1 MTQPNAYEQY
11 MLELINAE
19 RAKAGAQPLAFNGDL
34 NEASEQHS
42 MWMIAADVFSHTGSG
57 GSSAGQRMTAAGY
70 AFTGSWGWGENIAW
84 ATTRSPS
91 GLQDEVLLMHNSLM
105 NSSGHRANILNAS
118 YREVGIGVESGDY
131 GGRDGAFITQDF
143 ARSGSGNFLT
153 GVAFDD
159 KDGDKFYDVGE
170 GLGGLTLT
178 AVNIATGQQF
188 VTTTWDAGGYSLAL
202 AAGSY
207 TVTFSGGGFTTTT
220 SQATIGGS
228 NVKLDLVDPTASGTP
243 TPPTPRR
250 RRLRTQSSERPRA
263 KPFTELQTATS
274 STALAAETA
283 FMARMAMIR
292 SMAAPA
298 AIICS
303 GAGADTLIGG
313 DGGDR
318 LYGGASADVMTG
330 GAGQDRYIFDTA
342 PVAGQADRITDFST
356 TDDLIWL
363 ENRVFTGLGSS
374 GSMSSSAYWS
384 GAAAH
389 DSSDRVIYNQ
399 ATGALLY
406 DADGT
411 GQIAAVKI
419 ADLAPGLAM
428 SSSDF
433 QII

>member
-1 MTQPNAYEQY
+1 

-159 KDGDKFYDVGE
+159 KDGDRFYDVGE

-243 TPPTPRR
+243 TPPTPPTPPAENTIVGTSAGETIHGTANRDIINGLGGGD
-250 RRLRTQSSERPRA
+250 RLYGENGDDQIDGGSGSDYL
-263 KPFTELQTATS
+263 FG
-274 STALAAETA
+274 
-283 FMARMAMIR
+283 
-292 SMAAPA
+292 
-298 AIICS
+298 
-303 GAGADTLIGG
+303 GAGADALIGG
-313 DGGDR
+313 EGGDR